1 MPITG
6 GGNPLGSGGA
16 GVGKGLNYLENHAYA
31 TSGSIDAPNV
41 ETTLLEF
48 QLGGHYI
55 DSRIQVTN
63 GSGSNDDINYK
74 VYLNGQIVGQWYFT
88 SAVNI
93 PEPAMPFLLIIPP
106 YAKVKV
112 TAINVSS
119 SSGRAQTAV
128 VTGRVYR

>member
-31 TSGSIDAPNV
+31 TSGVINTPDS

-55 DSRIQVTN
+55 DSRIQVNN
-63 GSGSNDDINYK
+63 GSGSNDDFKYK
-74 VYLNGQIVGQWYFT
+74 IYLNGQIVGQWYY
-88 SAVNI
+88 SAAANI

-106 YAKVKV
+106 YAKIKV
-112 TAINVSS
+112 TAENITA
-119 SSGRAQTAV
+119 GDPRAQTAV